1 MVIEKHDSANAVTK
15 SFSIEPSSLED
26 GKLNTTL
33 TGLVGEQRLPEIT
46 TFHVLV
52 IGEAGITVVLNAL
65 LLYQTMG
72 KKPVPIQM
80 RCHFPDYGAD
90 VFNHKVPT

>member
-1 MVIEKHDSANAVTK
+1 MVIEKLDSSNAVPK
-15 SFSIEPSSLED
+15 SFSKESSSPED
-26 GKLNTTL
+26 RKLNTTL
-33 TGLVGEQRLPEIT
+33 TGHGEQRLPEIT

-52 IGEAGITVVLNAL
+52 IGEAGIRVVANAL
-65 LLYQTMG
+65 LLYQTRG